1 MFPVRTPSVF
11 LPKVWPLPI
20 SLATTFGISFDFSSS
35 AYLDVSVRRVPLRT
49 LWIHARIHGSSPWGF
64 PHSEICGS
72 GVYFQL
78 TAAYRRLSRPS
89 SALGAKAFILCS
101 FSLEQ
106 LRSCSL
112 KTSLLHC
119 LSFANNCLGCV
130 TNCLHCFSAGAF
142 LLLWLV
148 VVSHFSSERPFS
160 QKIFLNIQLSVSF
173 LFLYSVFNEHLSLLL
188 FCSNWWA
195 QVDSNHRPRAYQA
208 RALTS

>member
-1 MFPVRTPSVF
+1 MYSCTDPWFFTMGVSP
-11 LPKVWPLPI
+11 
-20 SLATTFGISFDFSSS
+20 FGD
-35 AYLDVSVRRVPLRT
+35 LRVN
-49 LWIHARIHGSSPWGF
+49 
-64 PHSEICGS
+64 
-72 GVYFQL
+72 VYFQL

-112 KTSLLHC
+112 FKTSLLHC

-130 TNCLHCFSAGAF
+130 TNCLHCFSAGAS

-148 VVSHFSSERPFS
+148 VVSHFSSERPFYL
-160 QKIFLNIQLSVSF
+160 KKSF
-173 LFLYSVFNEHLSLLL
+173 SIYNYLFRFCFLYSVFNEHLSLPH
-188 FCSNWWA
+188 FHGIWWA

>member
-1 MFPVRTPSVF
+1 MVPRVLCGFHVPTDTLDTDHCFAVSSTGLSPSSVCLSIHVRLQLHMLISVPTPLVF

-35 AYLDVSVRRVPLRT
+35 AYLDVSVRRVPFRT
-49 LWIHARIHGSSPWGF
+49 LCIHARIHGSSPWGF

-72 GVYFQL
+72 YVYFQL

-112 KTSLLHC
+112 
-119 LSFANNCLGCV
+119 
-130 TNCLHCFSAGAF
+130 
-142 LLLWLV
+142 
-148 VVSHFSSERPFS
+148 
-160 QKIFLNIQLSVSF
+160 
-173 LFLYSVFNEHLSLLL
+173 
-188 FCSNWWA
+188 
-195 QVDSNHRPRAYQA
+195 
-208 RALTS
+208 

>member
-1 MFPVRTPSVF
+1 MYSCTDPWFFTMGVSP
-11 LPKVWPLPI
+11 
-20 SLATTFGISFDFSSS
+20 FGN
-35 AYLDVSVRRVPLRT
+35 LRVN
-49 LWIHARIHGSSPWGF
+49 
-64 PHSEICGS
+64 
-72 GVYFQL
+72 VYFQL

-130 TNCLHCFSAGAF
+130 TNCLHCFPPELYAPLACCSFPLFIGKTF
-142 LLLWLV
+142 L
-148 VVSHFSSERPFS
+148 S

-173 LFLYSVFNEHLSLLL
+173 LFSL
-188 FCSNWWA
+188 FGF
-195 QVDSNHRPRAYQA
+195 Q
-208 RALTS
+208 